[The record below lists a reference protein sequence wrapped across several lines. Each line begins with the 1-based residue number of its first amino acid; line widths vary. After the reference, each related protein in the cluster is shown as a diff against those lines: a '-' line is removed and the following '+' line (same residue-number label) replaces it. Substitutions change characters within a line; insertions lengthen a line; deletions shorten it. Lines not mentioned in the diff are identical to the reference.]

1 MSTDTSPRT
10 DTSEPEPQVG
20 VATGAPDAGVLRAF
34 LRHRPAV
41 AALVVLAVLVVVAAI
56 AAVAPWRDPLDQALR
71 ERLQGPGLR
80 YPLGSDELG
89 RDQFVRLAGAAGVS
103 LGAAVVATVVGL
115 VVGLPLG
122 LLSGFTGGRLD
133 SVLSRAFDALQSIP
147 PLIFAI
153 AVVAV
158 LGRELVPAMVAIGI
172 VFAPTFYRV
181 TRAAAMTVAR
191 ETYIEASRSMGGRTP
206 WILTHHVLG
215 NVASPV
221 IVQISTTL
229 AFGILAEAAL
239 SFLGLGVQ
247 PPQASLGSML
257 TQASNL
263 LNTAPQLAIEPGLV
277 IIVLVLAITLVSDAF
292 RDVTSGE
299 GRW

>member
-1 MSTDTSPRT
+1 M
-10 DTSEPEPQVG
+10 
-20 VATGAPDAGVLRAF
+20 TGASG
-34 LRHRPAV
+34 
-41 AALVVLAVLVVVAAI
+41 
-56 AAVAPWRDPLDQALR
+56 
-71 ERLQGPGLR
+71 G
-80 YPLGSDELG
+80 
-89 RDQFVRLAGAAGVS
+89 S
-103 LGAAVVATVVGL
+103 LGAALIATLVGL
-115 VVGLPLG
+115 VCGLPLG
-122 LLSGFTGGRLD
+122 LLSGFAGGRLD
-133 SVLSRAFDALQSIP
+133 GVLSRGFDALQSIP

-158 LGRELVPAMVAIGI
+158 LGRELVPAMVAIGV

-191 ETYIEASRSMGGRTP
+191 ETYIEASRSMGGRTMR
-206 WILTHHVLG
+206 ILTSHVLG

-247 PPQASLGSML
+247 PPRASLGSML

-263 LNTAPQLAIEPGLV
+263 LKVAPQLAVEPGLA

-292 RDVTSGE
+292 RDATSGE

>member
-1 MSTDTSPRT
+1 MTIDARMDTAVP
-10 DTSEPEPQVG
+10 D
-20 VATGAPDAGVLRAF
+20 TGARTTTDDQGVVRAF
-34 LRHRPAV
+34 LRNRVAV
-41 AALVVLAVLVVVAAI
+41 AALGVLVVLAVVSAVAAL
-56 AAVAPWRDPLDQALR
+56 APWRDPLAQSLHD
-71 ERLQGPGLR
+71 RLQGPSLR

-89 RDQFVRLAGAAGVS
+89 RDQLVRLAGAAGVS
-103 LGAAVVATVVGL
+103 LGAALVATVVGL
-115 VVGLPLG
+115 VCGLPLG

-133 SVLSRAFDALQSIP
+133 GVLSRAFDALQSIP

-158 LGRELVPAMVAIGI
+158 LGRDLIPAMVAIGV
-172 VFAPTFYRV
+172 VFSPTFYRV
-181 TRAAAMTVAR
+181 TRAATMTVAR

-206 WILTHHVLG
+206 RILAGHVLG
-215 NVASPV
+215 NVGSAV

-247 PPQASLGSML
+247 PPRASLGSML
-257 TQASNL
+257 TQAANL
-263 LNTAPQLAIEPGLV
+263 LNAAPRLAVEPGV
-277 IIVLVLAITLVSDAF
+277 AIIVLVLAITLVSDAI
-292 RDVTSGE
+292 RDATSGE

>member
-1 MSTDTSPRT
+1 MTIDTRM
-10 DTSEPEPQVG
+10 DTAVPD
-20 VATGAPDAGVLRAF
+20 TGARTTTDDQGVVRAF
-34 LRHRPAV
+34 LRNRIAV
-41 AALVVLAVLVVVAAI
+41 AALGVLVVLAVVSAVAAL
-56 AAVAPWRDPLDQALR
+56 APWRDPLAQSLHD
-71 ERLQGPGLR
+71 RLQGPSLR

-89 RDQFVRLAGAAGVS
+89 RDQLVRLAGAAGVS
-103 LGAAVVATVVGL
+103 LGAALVATVVGL
-115 VVGLPLG
+115 VCGLPLG

-133 SVLSRAFDALQSIP
+133 GVLSRAFDALQSIP

-158 LGRELVPAMVAIGI
+158 LGRDLIPAMVAIGV
-172 VFAPTFYRV
+172 VFSPTFYRV
-181 TRAAAMTVAR
+181 TRAATMTVAR

-206 WILTHHVLG
+206 RILAGHVLG
-215 NVASPV
+215 NVGSAV

-247 PPQASLGSML
+247 PPKASLGSML
-257 TQASNL
+257 TQAANL
-263 LNTAPQLAIEPGLV
+263 LNTAPQLAVEPGLV
-277 IIVLVLAITLVSDAF
+277 IVVLVLAITLVSDAL
-292 RDVTSGE
+292 RDATAGE

>member
-1 MSTDTSPRT
+1 MTTDMSALPETAEPDVGTRPATDDDS
-10 DTSEPEPQVG
+10 VF
-20 VATGAPDAGVLRAF
+20 RAF
-34 LRHRPAV
+34 LRNRVAV
-41 AALVVLAVLVVVAAI
+41 AALVVLVVLVLVSAVAAL
-56 AAVAPWRDPLDQALR
+56 APWRDPLHQALR
-71 ERLQGPGLR
+71 DRLQGPSLR
-80 YPLGSDELG
+80 YPLGTDELG
-89 RDQFVRLAGAAGVS
+89 RDQLVRLAGASGVS
-103 LGAAVVATVVGL
+103 LGAALIATLVGL
-115 VVGLPLG
+115 VCGLPLG

-133 SVLSRAFDALQSIP
+133 GVLSRGFDALQSIP

-158 LGRELVPAMVAIGI
+158 LGRELVPAMVAIGV

-181 TRAAAMTVAR
+181 TRAAAMTVAG
-191 ETYIEASRSMGGRTP
+191 ETYIEASRSMGGRTMR
-206 WILTHHVLG
+206 ILTSHVLG

-247 PPQASLGSML
+247 PPRASLGSML

-263 LNTAPQLAIEPGLV
+263 LNTAPQLAVEPGLA

-292 RDVTSGE
+292 RDATSGE

>member
-1 MSTDTSPRT
+1 MSIDTQRDIAVPDTGARTSTD
-10 DTSEPEPQVG
+10 DV
-20 VATGAPDAGVLRAF
+20 GVLRTV
-34 LRHRPAV
+34 LRNRVAV
-41 AALVVLAVLVVVAAI
+41 AALAVLVVLVLVSMVASL
-56 AAVAPWRDPLDQALR
+56 APWRDPLAQTLR
-71 ERLQGPGLR
+71 DRLQGPSLR

-89 RDQFVRLAGAAGVS
+89 RDQLVRLAGAAGVS
-103 LGAAVVATVVGL
+103 LGAALVATAVGL
-115 VVGLPLG
+115 ACGLPLG

-133 SVLSRAFDALQSIP
+133 GVLSRAFDALQSIP

-158 LGRELVPAMVAIGI
+158 LGRDLIPAMVAIGV
-172 VFAPTFYRV
+172 VFSPTFYRV
-181 TRAAAMTVAR
+181 TRAATMTVAR

-206 WILTHHVLG
+206 RILAGHVLG
-215 NVASPV
+215 NVGSAV

-247 PPQASLGSML
+247 PPKASLGSML
-257 TQASNL
+257 TQAANL
-263 LNTAPQLAIEPGLV
+263 LNAAPQLAVEPGV
-277 IIVLVLAITLVSDAF
+277 AIVVLVLAITLVSDAF
-292 RDVTSGE
+292 RDATTGE

>member
-1 MSTDTSPRT
+1 MTIDTRM
-10 DTSEPEPQVG
+10 DTAVPD
-20 VATGAPDAGVLRAF
+20 TGARTTTDDQGVVRAF
-34 LRHRPAV
+34 LRNRVAV
-41 AALVVLAVLVVVAAI
+41 AALGVLVVLAVVSAVAAL
-56 AAVAPWRDPLDQALR
+56 APWRDPLAQSLHD
-71 ERLQGPGLR
+71 RLQGPSLR

-89 RDQFVRLAGAAGVS
+89 RDQLVRLAGAAGVS
-103 LGAAVVATVVGL
+103 LGAALVATVVGL
-115 VVGLPLG
+115 VCGLPLG

-133 SVLSRAFDALQSIP
+133 GVLSRAFDALQSIP

-158 LGRELVPAMVAIGI
+158 LGRDLIPAMVAIGV
-172 VFAPTFYRV
+172 VFSPTFYRV
-181 TRAAAMTVAR
+181 TRAATMTVAR

-206 WILTHHVLG
+206 RILAGHVLG
-215 NVASPV
+215 NVGSAV

-247 PPQASLGSML
+247 PPRASLGSML
-257 TQASNL
+257 TQAANL
-263 LNTAPQLAIEPGLV
+263 LNAAPRLAVEPGV
-277 IIVLVLAITLVSDAF
+277 AIIVLVLAITLVSDAI
-292 RDVTSGE
+292 RDATSGE

>member
-1 MSTDTSPRT
+1 MSTDMSALP
-10 DTSEPEPQVG
+10 DTAEPDVG
-20 VATGAPDAGVLRAF
+20 VRPTVNDDSVFRAF
-34 LRHRPAV
+34 LRSRVAV
-41 AALVVLAVLVVVAAI
+41 AALVVLCLLVVVSAVAAL
-56 AAVAPWRDPLDQALR
+56 APWRDPLHQALR
-71 ERLQGPGLR
+71 DRLQGPSLR
-80 YPLGSDELG
+80 YPLGTDELG
-89 RDQFVRLAGAAGVS
+89 RDQLVRLAGASGVS
-103 LGAAVVATVVGL
+103 LGAALIATLVGL
-115 VVGLPLG
+115 VCGLPLG

-133 SVLSRAFDALQSIP
+133 GVLSRGFDALQSIP

-158 LGRELVPAMVAIGI
+158 LGRELVPAMVAIGV

-191 ETYIEASRSMGGRTP
+191 ETYIEASRSMGGRTMR
-206 WILTHHVLG
+206 ILTSHVLG

-247 PPQASLGSML
+247 PPRASLGSML
-257 TQASNL
+257 IQASNL
-263 LNTAPQLAIEPGLV
+263 LNTAPQLAVEPGLA

-292 RDVTSGE
+292 RDAASGE